1 MPVDLSKLQSTTLNQ
16 SFKNNAEYTGS
27 FNISGNY
34 TSSTMQVTRQIVLPA
49 NVVIADIV
57 FQGRANGGFAFDT
70 GEARPNAAWFKRGRV
85 YARGDS
91 TDGSGY
97 SNWPVDFIIG
107 ALISGNVLTLTAISS
122 RQYTGN
128 LAITAEPVQ
137 YKVIDYSVF

>member
-1 MPVDLSKLQSTTLNQ
+1 MGVDLTKLQSTTLNQ
-16 SFKNNAEYTGS
+16 SFKNNGIYTGS

-34 TSSTMQVTRQIVLPA
+34 TSGSMQITQQIVLPA
-49 NVVIADIV
+49 NVVIADII
-57 FQGRANGGFAFDT
+57 FQGRADGGFTFPT
-70 GEARPNAAWFKRGRV
+70 GDPRPNAAWFKRGRV

-107 ALISGNVLTLTAISS
+107 ARINGNILTLTATSF

-128 LAITAEPVQ
+128 LAITAEPVSF
-137 YKVIDYSVF
+137 KVIDYSVF